1 MRLLPYDPLSRSP
14 AALTPPVRP
23 PHTPVAFL
31 PPGRPHARP
40 STAPGAVAADPGC
53 ETGRMPVL
61 DPNPQN
67 GQKKML
73 IVFGSFLAIFVII
86 AVIAT
91 LASP

>member
-1 MRLLPYDPLSRSP
+1 MAP
-14 AALTPPVRP
+14 ARPDTPKGGCGHPARVRP
-23 PHTPVAFL
+23 F
-31 PPGRPHARP
+31 GR
-40 STAPGAVAADPGC
+40 C
-53 ETGRMPVL
+53 QTGPMPVL

-73 IVFGSFLAIFVII
+73 IVFGSFFAIFIVI